1 MKDRAGFRKFARKT
15 KERSS
20 SEFVN
25 FQTAFSGFPRNKC
38 FSHKSI
44 YTMANAWTTFATN
57 HYRKM
62 KKINPSYK
70 FKHALKDAGKLYNK
84 TVSNPMGKMA
94 STMRR
99 VVRKGGKTRKNG
111 KSSKSRK

>member
-1 MKDRAGFRKFARKT
+1 MKDRAKFRKFARKS

-20 SEFVN
+20 VN
-25 FQTAFSGFPRNKC
+25 FQTACSGFPRNKC

-44 YTMANAWTTFATN
+44 YTMANAWTTFVTK
-57 HYRKM
+57 HYHQM
-62 KKINPSYK
+62 KKTNPSYE
-70 FKHALKDAGKLYNK
+70 FKHALKDAGKIYNK
-84 TVSNPMGKMA
+84 TLSKPMGKMA

-111 KSSKSRK
+111 KSRKSRK